1 MTGAPAPTSQH
12 PTRPHRTGQR
22 PTGPHTTAP
31 RLLVGW
37 AVDGHPD
44 DYAAHLRR
52 HGPLPSSSPCAL
64 VTAVEAAGLRGRGGA
79 GFPTSTK
86 LRAVRATPR
95 RRRTVVANG
104 CEGEPAS
111 HKDAALLTCAP
122 HLILDGLALV
132 AVAVGARDAVLAVH
146 DATGLDIH
154 LAARH
159 DRVPVRV
166 VEVPDRYVASQETA
180 LVRYLDGGPALPTTT
195 RPTDTGTLIDNVET
209 LAHLA
214 LIARHGP
221 DWFRA
226 VGTPDLPGT
235 LLVTAG
241 GAVTTPGVVEVA
253 AGATIRTALD
263 LAGGPTE
270 PVQAVLSGG
279 YGGAWL
285 HEVDTPLTHDALWG
299 AGSTLGVPTLL
310 ALPTRACG
318 LTQTA
323 HLARY
328 LAGQSAGQCGPCRF
342 GLPDVAA
349 DLTAIAWSTP
359 DAPAAHERLRRRL
372 DLVTRRGACALPDG
386 AARLVRSALQTFAHD
401 LREHLKG
408 RPCPGA
414 GAPALFPGVQR

>member
-12 PTRPHRTGQR
+12 PTGPHMTEQR
-22 PTGPHTTAP
+22 PTGPHTTSP
-31 RLLVGW
+31 RLLAGW
-37 AVDGHPD
+37 AVDGCPD
-44 DYAAHLRR
+44 DHAAHQRR
-52 HGPLPSSSPCAL
+52 HGPLPTLSPRAL

-79 GFPTSTK
+79 GFPTATK
-86 LRAVRATPR
+86 LRAVLKTPR

-111 HKDAALLTCAP
+111 RKDTALLACAP
-122 HLILDGLALV
+122 HLVLDGLALV
-132 AVAVGARDAVLAVH
+132 AAAVGARDAVLAVH
-146 DATGLDIH
+146 DATGLDVH
-154 LAARH
+154 LAARR

-180 LVRYLDGGPALPTTT
+180 LVRFLDGGPALPTTT
-195 RPTDTGTLIDNVET
+195 RPTDSGTLVDNVET

-214 LIARHGP
+214 LVARRGP
-221 DWFRA
+221 DWFRT

-241 GAVTTPGVVEVA
+241 GAVTAPGVVEVA
-253 AGATIRTALD
+253 SGTTVRTALD

-285 HEVDTPLTHDALWG
+285 REVDTPLTHDALRA

-310 ALPTRACG
+310 ALPARACG

-323 HLARY
+323 HLLHY

-359 DAPAAHERLRRRL
+359 DAPAAHGRLLRRL
-372 DLVTRRGACALPDG
+372 DHVTGRGACALPDG
-386 AARLVRSALQTFAHD
+386 AARLTRSTLRVFDHD
-401 LREHLKG
+401 LRDHLAG
-408 RPCPGA
+408 RPCRGA
-414 GAPALFPGVQR
+414 GARSLFPGVGR